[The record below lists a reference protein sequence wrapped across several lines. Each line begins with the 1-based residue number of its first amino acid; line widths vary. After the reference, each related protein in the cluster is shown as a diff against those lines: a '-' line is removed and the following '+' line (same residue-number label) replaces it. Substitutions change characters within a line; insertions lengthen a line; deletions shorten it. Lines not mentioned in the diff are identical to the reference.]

1 MSVGVIQARK
11 HVCEACRTKC
21 SNPAIEDL
29 CFACPIGKWRKWGR
43 CNDTSPKIQTYPKY
57 ESVTPVVLQAF
68 FDTPLEQYTNEK
80 LLALKKD
87 YENDIANLG
96 AGCSACA
103 KSGIKAKYTHKIHQ
117 CLTSSHF

>member
-1 MSVGVIQARK
+1 MSSRITVKRGSA
-11 HVCEACRTKC
+11 HVSSTGTGLVK
-21 SNPAIEDL
+21 
-29 CFACPIGKWRKWGR
+29 
-43 CNDTSPKIQTYPKY
+43 TYTA
-57 ESVTPVVLQAF
+57 VLNTALLQAF

-117 CLTSSHF
+117 CLTSSHS